1 MKNTINRTKYLAY
14 YYKQLDR
21 PTFQRFF
28 KQVQTEK
35 KIPTASLWSDI
46 ISSVY
51 KYNIGLMDYFTFR
64 FFDKS
69 EEERYKW
76 VGIGYK
82 YEYDLLMCPKKSRD
96 ILEDKIKFYQAYEP
110 FIKHANCTIDDI
122 NACNEKAQA
131 VLENSTGKLVVKDAL
146 GQCGWDVQVLHTKDF
161 NLSTLAEYMK
171 SKSFN
176 LAESFIEQHTDINAL
191 SPSGLNTVRMITHVN
206 SKGKVQFLGA
216 RMRISVNSHV
226 DNLASGNIAASIDL
240 ETGKIS
246 RPGVYSDIT
255 KPEVTKHP
263 VTGVELVGYQIPF
276 WKDIMEVSEKIA
288 LHHQENRGVGWD
300 IAITKERPDFIEG
313 NHNWCKILWQIPDNE
328 GKKHMLEQN
337 LKDLGYSL

>member
-1 MKNTINRTKYLAY
+1 MKNTINRTKYLGY
-14 YYKQLDR
+14 YFKQLDK
-21 PTFQRFF
+21 PTFNRFF
-28 KQVQTEK
+28 NHVKNEK
-35 KIPTASLWSDI
+35 KMTSAALWTDV

-64 FFDKS
+64 FFDKTHI
-69 EEERYKW
+69 ERNKW

-82 YEYDLLMCPKKSRD
+82 YEYDLLMCPKKKRD
-96 ILEDKIKFYQAYEP
+96 ILEDKIKFYQAYKP
-110 FIKHANCTIDDI
+110 FIKHANCTLDDI
-122 NACNEKAQA
+122 LAENDRAKA
-131 VLENSTGKLVVKDAL
+131 VLASNSGKIVVKDAL
-146 GQCGWDVQVLHTKDF
+146 GQCGWDVQILETKDY
-161 NLSTLAEYMK
+161 TLESLAAYMK

-176 LAESFIEQHTDINAL
+176 LAESFIEQHPVINAL
-191 SPSGLNTVRMITHVN
+191 SPSGLNTVRMMTHVN
-206 SKGKVQFLGA
+206 SENKVKFLGA

-240 ETGKIS
+240 KTGKIC

-255 KPEVTKHP
+255 KPEVYNHP

-276 WKDIMEVSEKIA
+276 WKEIMEVSEQIA
-288 LHHQENRGVGWD
+288 LHRSENRGVGWD
-300 IAITKERPDFIEG
+300 IAITKDGPDFIEG

-328 GKKHMLEQN
+328 GKKHILKQN

>member
-1 MKNTINRTKYLAY
+1 MIKTFNRTKYLGY
-14 YYKQLDR
+14 YFKQLDR

-28 KQVQTEK
+28 KHVQVEK
-35 KIPTASLWSDI
+35 KMSKISLWSDI
-46 ISSVY
+46 ISAVY

-64 FFDKS
+64 FYDKS
-69 EEERYKW
+69 EDERNKW

-82 YEYDLLMCPKKSRD
+82 YEYDLLMSPKKSRD

-122 NACNEKAQA
+122 KSGNDKARN
-131 VLENSTGKLVVKDAL
+131 VFNNGSGKIVVKDAL
-146 GQCGWDVQVLHTKDF
+146 GQCGWDVEVVLAKDCT
-161 NLSTLAEYMK
+161 LVSLAEYMT

-176 LAESFIEQHTDINAL
+176 LAESFIEQHPDINAL
-191 SPSGLNTVRMITHVN
+191 SSSGLNTVRMITHID
-206 SKGKVQFLGA
+206 SQGKAVFLGA

-226 DNLASGNIAASIDL
+226 DNLAAGNIAASIDL
-240 ETGKIS
+240 KTGKIC
-246 RPGVYSDIT
+246 RPGVFSDIT

-276 WKDIMEVSEKIA
+276 WKEIIEVSEKIA
-288 LHHQENRGVGWD
+288 LHRPENRGVGWD
-300 IAITKERPDFIEG
+300 IAVTKDGPDFIEG

-328 GKKHMLEQN
+328 GKKYILEQN